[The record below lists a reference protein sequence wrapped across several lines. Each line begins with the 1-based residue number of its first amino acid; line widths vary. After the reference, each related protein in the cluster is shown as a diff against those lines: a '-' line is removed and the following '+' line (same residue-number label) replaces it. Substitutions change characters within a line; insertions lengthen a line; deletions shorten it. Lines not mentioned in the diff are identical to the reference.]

1 MQHGNSFERIGTSR
15 PPRTGVNVNAVNA
28 QATPMTSKA
37 STAKQA
43 GKAASAALKH
53 GALKGGAMLGAKG
66 LAAGGA
72 LGAFAVRRVA
82 TPFLWAGGAVCAAGW
97 FGAFEAALSV
107 TKIACPVPAKPDE
120 RAQMLGVATV
130 PVTGGAILWAGWQL
144 APAYANPAEA
154 GLMAF
159 AKSLPLRHAAMV
171 GAASAT
177 ASAVCCRVVQH
188 RNGA

>member
-1 MQHGNSFERIGTSR
+1 M
-15 PPRTGVNVNAVNA
+15 
-28 QATPMTSKA
+28 
-37 STAKQA
+37 
-43 GKAASAALKH
+43 
-53 GALKGGAMLGAKG
+53 
-66 LAAGGA
+66 
-72 LGAFAVRRVA
+72 
-82 TPFLWAGGAVCAAGW
+82 
-97 FGAFEAALSV
+97 
-107 TKIACPVPAKPDE
+107 PAKPDE

>member
-1 MQHGNSFERIGTSR
+1 MGEANNISFDISGDDVVEVRASPAIGVTDAERQLLVQQQVHEG
-15 PPRTGVNVNAVNA
+15 
-28 QATPMTSKA
+28 
-37 STAKQA
+37 
-43 GKAASAALKH
+43 L
-53 GALKGGAMLGAKG
+53 GGAVLGVKG

-72 LGAFAVRRVA
+72 LGAFAVRRIA

>member
-1 MQHGNSFERIGTSR
+1 MKRLLIAGAQ
-15 PPRTGVNVNAVNA
+15 PREHTVVGSVP
-28 QATPMTSKA
+28 TTMTSKA

>member
-1 MQHGNSFERIGTSR
+1 MS
-15 PPRTGVNVNAVNA
+15 
-28 QATPMTSKA
+28 SKA
-37 STAKQA
+37 STASKAGKAASQA

-53 GALKGGAMLGAKG
+53 GAVKGGAMLGAKG

-130 PVTGGAILWAGWQL
+130 PVTGGAILWAGWHF

>member
-1 MQHGNSFERIGTSR
+1 M
-15 PPRTGVNVNAVNA
+15 
-28 QATPMTSKA
+28 
-37 STAKQA
+37 
-43 GKAASAALKH
+43 KH
-53 GALKGGAMLGAKG
+53 GALKGGAVLGAKG

-72 LGAFAVRRVA
+72 LGAFAVRRIA